1 MINES
6 INSAAAQLPAKNPGY
21 TYAEIYN
28 KAWNEAVIRYN
39 RFIYGLAAALLINFV
54 ANIVKNYSGNE
65 QVVYWAERIEQISWT
80 TGFIVGL
87 TLALL
92 NFFNPVQTY

>member
-6 INSAAAQLPAKNPGY
+6 MNSVIAQLPAKNPGY

-28 KAWNEAVIRYN
+28 KAWSEAVSRYN
-39 RFIYGLAAALLINFV
+39 RFIYGLAAALLINLV
-54 ANIVKNYSGNE
+54 ANFVKTYSNNE
-65 QVVYWAERIEQISWT
+65 KLMYIAGRIEQISWT
-80 TGFIVGL
+80 AGFIIGV

-92 NFFNPVQTY
+92 SFFNPVQTY